1 MGQYAI
7 LSGDSYSSGKI
18 GFTSACNEDF
28 TSKTIH
34 LETFYNNSIPCNYL
48 ITSKFLGSLANLAKN
63 IADDFLLI
71 PASSLIIVI
80 NFGIIYLKP
89 MLESI
94 IT

>member
-1 MGQYAI
+1 MKKDIYR
-7 LSGDSYSSGKI
+7 LLLNRKKGKWYLI
-18 GFTSACNEDF
+18 FQSL
-28 TSKTIH
+28 TIN

-71 PASSLIIVI
+71 PASSLINVI
-80 NFGIIYLKP
+80 NFGIIYLNP
-89 MLESI
+89 ILESK